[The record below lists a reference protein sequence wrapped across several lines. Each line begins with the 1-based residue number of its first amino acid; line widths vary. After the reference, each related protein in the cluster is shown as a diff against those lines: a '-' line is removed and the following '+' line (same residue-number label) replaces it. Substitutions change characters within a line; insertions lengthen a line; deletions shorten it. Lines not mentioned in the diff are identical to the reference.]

1 MRMSVEE
8 KGTGRERSLYY
19 TAVQRSDRGEARR
32 DKAAGYAIGW
42 EAAGTLAS
50 HEQGTLLAARIVFC
64 HVSWRHFVNWMH
76 DIGEDGARNCWGAR
90 TTPPFGPAASCS
102 STGILLYSNWSMY
115 IFYSIHARVALKDL
129 TCS

>member
-1 MRMSVEE
+1 MWKKKAPEENGLYTIPQCNGQTEE
-8 KGTGRERSLYY
+8 KPAEISPQGT
-19 TAVQRSDRGEARR
+19 
-32 DKAAGYAIGW
+32 AIGW

-76 DIGEDGARNCWGAR
+76 DIGEYGARNCWGAR
-90 TTPPFGPAASCS
+90 TTPPFGPAASCN